1 MQGGEDQNARN
12 GKGNGAAD
20 KNPVVLGGLMLPGTA
35 LTFLAILALLYTLY
49 LAQALIA
56 PVFAA
61 IVVSFLFTPLLRLSP
76 LKYLPDPAAAALIV
90 FTLLGLSG
98 GGLYLLADPVSEW
111 AERIPSAIEEFRE
124 RTREITVPME
134 EMRKASEQMREA
146 AGSLAM
152 GEEESGSQEVVVQ
165 EASLANR
172 ALTLMGEVGT
182 SLLIFFVF
190 LYFVLATTHLM
201 RDRIVQIAP
210 RIADKEKA
218 RRIIRDIEREISG
231 YLVSVTLIN
240 IALGTA
246 IGLCMWAIG
255 LPNPVLW
262 GAAGMILNYIPYL
275 GPAIGMT
282 LTGIAGFLTM
292 PDPVFALL
300 PPALYFLCNLIESQ
314 LVLPTVIGRRHTI
327 NAAVVFLSIVFWG
340 WMWGVIGAVLA
351 VPILVIIKTSF
362 SHLDRLQK
370 FSVFIASDDRKAPR
384 LPD

>member
-1 MQGGEDQNARN
+1 MQDGDNQNARN
-12 GKGNGAAD
+12 GNENGASSS
-20 KNPVVLGGLMLPGTA
+20 VSFGGLMLPGTA
-35 LTFLAILALLYTLY
+35 LSFLAILALLYTFY

-56 PVFAA
+56 PVFTA
-61 IVVSFLFTPLLRLSP
+61 IVVSFLFTPLLRLFP
-76 LKYLPDPAAAALIV
+76 LKHLPDPAAAAIIV
-90 FTLLGLSG
+90 FTLLGLSS

-111 AERIPSAIEEFRE
+111 AERIPAAIEEFRQ
-124 RTREITVPME
+124 RTREITISME
-134 EMRKASEQMREA
+134 EMREMAD
-146 AGSLAM
+146 SLSDM
-152 GEEESGSQEVVVQ
+152 EEEARNQDVVIQ

-172 ALTLMGEVGT
+172 ALTLAGTIGT

-190 LYFVLATTHLM
+190 LYFILATNHLM

-210 RIADKEKA
+210 RIGDKEKA

-240 IALGTA
+240 MGLGTA

-292 PDPVFALL
+292 PDPVYALL
-300 PPALYFLCNLIESQ
+300 PPAFYFLCNLIESQ

-327 NAAVVFLSIVFWG
+327 NSAVVFLSIVFWG

-351 VPILVIIKTSF
+351 VPILVIVKTAF

-370 FSVFIASDDRKAPR
+370 FSVFIASEDRKPRR

>member
-1 MQGGEDQNARN
+1 MQDGDNQNARN
-12 GKGNGAAD
+12 GNENGASSS
-20 KNPVVLGGLMLPGTA
+20 VSFGGLMLPGTA
-35 LTFLAILALLYTLY
+35 LSFLAILALLYTFY

-56 PVFAA
+56 PVFTA
-61 IVVSFLFTPLLRLSP
+61 IVVSFLFTPLLRLFP
-76 LKYLPDPAAAALIV
+76 LKHLPDPAAAAIIV

-111 AERIPSAIEEFRE
+111 AERIPAAIEEFRQ
-124 RTREITVPME
+124 RTREITISME
-134 EMRKASEQMREA
+134 EMREMAD
-146 AGSLAM
+146 SLSDM
-152 GEEESGSQEVVVQ
+152 EEEARNQDVVIQ

-172 ALTLMGEVGT
+172 ALTLAGTIGT

-190 LYFVLATTHLM
+190 LYFILATNHLM

-210 RIADKEKA
+210 RIGDKEKA

-240 IALGTA
+240 MGLGTA

-292 PDPVFALL
+292 PDPVYALL
-300 PPALYFLCNLIESQ
+300 PPAFYFLCNLIESQ

-327 NAAVVFLSIVFWG
+327 NSAVVFLSIVFWG

-351 VPILVIIKTSF
+351 VPILVIVKTAF

-370 FSVFIASDDRKAPR
+370 FSVFIASEDRKPRR

>member
-1 MQGGEDQNARN
+1 MQENETSNTPGA
-12 GKGNGAAD
+12 NGAAGAGRIA
-20 KNPVVLGGLMLPGTA
+20 LGGLMLPGTA
-35 LTFLAILALLYTLY
+35 LSFLSILALFYKLY

-56 PVFAA
+56 PVFTA

-76 LKYLPDPAAAALIV
+76 LKYLPDPASAAVIV
-90 FTLLGLSG
+90 FTLLGLCG

-111 AERIPSAIEEFRE
+111 AERIPSAIEEFQE

-134 EMRKASEQMREA
+134 EMRAASEKMREA
-146 AGSLAM
+146 AGNIAN
-152 GEEESGSQEVVVQ
+152 GNKKPGGQEVVIQ
-165 EASLANR
+165 EASVANR
-172 ALTLMGEVGT
+172 ALTLMGEIGT

-201 RDRIVQIAP
+201 RDRIVRIAP
-210 RIADKEKA
+210 RISDKEKA

-240 IALGTA
+240 IGLGIA
-246 IGLCMWAIG
+246 IGLCMWAVG

-275 GPAIGMT
+275 GPAIGMA
-282 LTGIAGFLTM
+282 LTGIAGLLTM
-292 PDPVFALL
+292 SDPALALL
-300 PPALYFLCNLIESQ
+300 PPAFYFLCNLIESQ

-327 NAAVVFLSIVFWG
+327 NAAMVFLSIVFWG

-351 VPILVIIKTSF
+351 VPILVIIKATF

-370 FSVFIASDDRKAPR
+370 FSVFIAAEERKTRP

>member
-1 MQGGEDQNARN
+1 MQDGDNQNARN
-12 GKGNGAAD
+12 GNENGASSS
-20 KNPVVLGGLMLPGTA
+20 VSFGGLMLPGTA
-35 LTFLAILALLYTLY
+35 LSFLAILALLYTFY

-56 PVFAA
+56 PVFTA
-61 IVVSFLFTPLLRLSP
+61 IVVSFLFTPLLRLFP
-76 LKYLPDPAAAALIV
+76 LKHLPDPAAAAIIV

-111 AERIPSAIEEFRE
+111 AERIPAAIEEFRQ
-124 RTREITVPME
+124 RTREITISME
-134 EMRKASEQMREA
+134 EMREMAD
-146 AGSLAM
+146 SLSDM
-152 GEEESGSQEVVVQ
+152 EEEARNQDVVIQ

-172 ALTLMGEVGT
+172 AVTLAGTIGT

-190 LYFVLATTHLM
+190 LYFILATNHLM

-210 RIADKEKA
+210 RIGDKEKA

-240 IALGTA
+240 MGLGTA

-292 PDPVFALL
+292 PDPVYALL
-300 PPALYFLCNLIESQ
+300 PPAFYFLCNLIESQ

-327 NAAVVFLSIVFWG
+327 NSAVVFLSIVFWG

-351 VPILVIIKTSF
+351 VPILVIVKTAF

-370 FSVFIASDDRKAPR
+370 FSVFIASEDRKPRR